1 MRDEINNH
9 DRSDEIARRL
19 GLAAV
24 QLCSVEETCR
34 LLRVSRWQ
42 VNELI
47 NRRELRSVK
56 IGRRRLVRLSEVTR
70 YLDHREQMGAAG

>member
-1 MRDEINNH
+1 MRDEINNQ

-24 QLCSVEETCR
+24 QLCTVEETCR

-70 YLDHREQMGAAG
+70 FLDRREQMGAVG